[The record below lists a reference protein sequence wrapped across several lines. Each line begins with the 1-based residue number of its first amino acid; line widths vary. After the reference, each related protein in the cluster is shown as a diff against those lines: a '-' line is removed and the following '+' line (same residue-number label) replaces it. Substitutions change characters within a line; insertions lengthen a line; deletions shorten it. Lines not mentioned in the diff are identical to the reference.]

1 MLLKD
6 ICSLITK
13 GTTPSTIGYKFQK
26 EGINFLKV
34 ESIDSNGCLIS
45 NKVEHISQ
53 DCHNKMKRSQLLEN
67 DVLITIAGALGRT
80 IVVNNNFLPAN
91 INQAIAILRPNLDII
106 NPRYLHYYLSTDK
119 MSKII
124 NGYNAQSAQPNINLT
139 QLGELEIDIKT
150 KEKQNHIVNIIGS
163 IDDLIEHYNSS
174 INKLWDLITLKYNKS
189 FPNIHNLKG
198 LNVRTLNDVCNRFA
212 TGLNPRN
219 NFKLGCGNNYYV
231 TIKNFETGN
240 LFLNDKCDKVDDDA
254 LLKINNRSDLQ
265 KGDILFSGI
274 GTIGRTYLI
283 PETPVNWNISESV
296 FSIRPSKEIS
306 SEFLYLLL
314 IDQDMQSYSHDNAS
328 GSVQKGIRMADI
340 KAYKFNLPNKEE
352 IFEFTNN
359 VLNLFDKIEN
369 FKKQINYLI
378 NLKENYLKKFF
389 G

>member
-1 MLLKD
+1 MELKKVVQIKSGKRMPKGSFLSNIKNAHPYIKVKDMQDYKTKLNDNFEYVPDD
-6 ICSLITK
+6 IFPKISKYIVNTGNVILSIV
-13 GTTPSTIGYKFQK
+13 GTIG
-26 EGINFLKV
+26 NV
-34 ESIDSNGCLIS
+34 SIIDKTLNNASLTENCVKLIPNDTLLSEYLYYFLIS
-45 NKVEHISQ
+45 PKGKAEIEKGIIGSTQPKLPFYNIEQINIPLVNKEHQ
-53 DCHNKMKRSQLLEN
+53 Q
-67 DVLITIAGALGRT
+67 
-80 IVVNNNFLPAN
+80 
-91 INQAIAILRPNLDII
+91 
-106 NPRYLHYYLSTDK
+106 
-119 MSKII
+119 
-124 NGYNAQSAQPNINLT
+124 
-139 QLGELEIDIKT
+139 
-150 KEKQNHIVNIIGS
+150 HIVNIIGS
-163 IDDLIEHYNSS
+163 IDDLIEQYNSS
-174 INKLWDLITLKYNKS
+174 INKLWDLITLKYSKS

-198 LNVRTLNDVCNRFA
+198 VNVITLNDVCDRFA

-219 NFKLGCGNNYYV
+219 NFKLGYGTNYYV

-314 IDQDMQSYSHDNAS
+314 TDQDMQSYSHDNAS

-340 KAYKFNLPNKEE
+340 KAYKFNLPSKEE
-352 IFEFTNN
+352 IFNFTNN
-359 VLNLFDKIEN
+359 VINLFNKIEN
-369 FKKQINYLI
+369 FKKQITYLT
-378 NLKENYLKKFF
+378 NLKKNYLKKFF

>member
-1 MLLKD
+1 MFNILKATEICYKVFDGTHDSPKYIENGYPLVTSKYISNNKIDTISPSKISKKDYDKINTRSKVMTND
-6 ICSLITK
+6 ILISMIGTVGLVARIKDDPCFAIKNIGVLRPKSELDSKYIFYYLQSNYAQELIT
-13 GTTPSTIGYKFQK
+13 
-26 EGINFLKV
+26 
-34 ESIDSNGCLIS
+34 
-45 NKVEHISQ
+45 
-53 DCHNKMKRSQLLEN
+53 SQLNGSTQQYLSLEK
-67 DVLITIAGALGRT
+67 
-80 IVVNNNFLPAN
+80 
-91 INQAIAILRPNLDII
+91 LRNLDILYPK
-106 NPRYLHYYLSTDK
+106 NENYKR
-119 MSKII
+119 
-124 NGYNAQSAQPNINLT
+124 
-139 QLGELEIDIKT
+139 
-150 KEKQNHIVNIIGS
+150 HIVNIIGS
-163 IDDLIEHYNSS
+163 IDDLIEQYNSS
-174 INKLWDLITLKYNKS
+174 INKLWDLITLKYSKS

-198 LNVRTLNDVCNRFA
+198 LNVKSLNDVCDRFA

-219 NFKLGCGNNYYV
+219 NFKLGYGTNYYV

-314 IDQDMQSYSHDNAS
+314 TDQDMQSYSHDNAS

-340 KAYKFNLPNKEE
+340 KAYKFNSPSKEE

-359 VLNLFDKIEN
+359 VLNLFIKIEN
-369 FKKQINYLI
+369 FKKQISYLT

>member
-1 MLLKD
+1 M
-6 ICSLITK
+6 
-13 GTTPSTIGYKFQK
+13 
-26 EGINFLKV
+26 
-34 ESIDSNGCLIS
+34 
-45 NKVEHISQ
+45 
-53 DCHNKMKRSQLLEN
+53 
-67 DVLITIAGALGRT
+67 
-80 IVVNNNFLPAN
+80 
-91 INQAIAILRPNLDII
+91 
-106 NPRYLHYYLSTDK
+106 
-119 MSKII
+119 
-124 NGYNAQSAQPNINLT
+124 
-139 QLGELEIDIKT
+139 
-150 KEKQNHIVNIIGS
+150 
-163 IDDLIEHYNSS
+163 IEHYNSS